1 MAGNRRFILGP
12 AVLLE
17 VADTLACAAYPESV
31 NTGRVPTV
39 YFIDDNDDRDEE
51 RIELEAKIDNGDV
64 IWQSTGALQAEELDI
79 VVRVY
84 AGERGQTGL
93 EAMERAD
100 VLAQA
105 VQEAFRDQT
114 TGRPQGIS
122 TGGVIGNYRVRGY
135 TLEAFPVMDD
145 GWGAVFELVLRVET
159 RL

>member
-1 MAGNRRFILGP
+1 M
-12 AVLLE
+12 
-17 VADTLACAAYPESV
+17 
-31 NTGRVPTV
+31 
-39 YFIDDNDDRDEE
+39 
-51 RIELEAKIDNGDV
+51 
-64 IWQSTGALQAEELDI
+64 
-79 VVRVY
+79 RVY

-100 VLAQA
+100 ALAQA